1 MAMIGSSA
9 YAGAVTHTLSSA
21 VLLLELTGDATYAL
35 HVMLATAISFSVA
48 RLLSPSI
55 FERVI
60 RLRGLPYV
68 SDMPYLP
75 HVVDAKS
82 IMTDSVVPSLFL
94 LLFISLFSSSNLIII
109 LSPECSSTGD
119 EPETHQGAAEGP

>member
-1 MAMIGSSA
+1 MIGSSA

-21 VLLLELTGDATYAL
+21 VLLLELTGDVTYAL

-48 RLLSPSI
+48 RLLSQSI
-55 FERVI
+55 YERVI

-82 IMTDSVVPSLFL
+82 IMTDSVVPSLFCSVLFFL
-94 LLFISLFSSSNLIII
+94 LASYSNLIIT
-109 LSPECSSTGD
+109 LPRMQFHRGR
-119 EPETHQGAAEGP
+119 A

>member
-21 VLLLELTGDATYAL
+21 VLLLELTGDVTYAL

-60 RLRGLPYV
+60 RLRGLQYV

-82 IMTDSVVPSLFL
+82 IMTDSVVPSLFCSVL
-94 LLFISLFSSSNLIII
+94 PPCFILQSHHHP
-109 LSPECSSTGD
+109 LSRMQFHRGR
-119 EPETHQGAAEGP
+119 A

>member
-9 YAGAVTHTLSSA
+9 YAGAVTHTLSSS
-21 VLLLELTGDATYAL
+21 VLLLELTGDTTYAL

-48 RLLSPSI
+48 RLLSSSI
-55 FERVI
+55 FERTI

-68 SDMPYLP
+68 SDLRYLP

-82 IMTDSVVPSLFL
+82 IMTDTVVPSLCL
-94 LLFISLFSSSNLIII
+94 LP
-109 LSPECSSTGD
+109 LSHFHHHHAPITPTTALQSRRGR
-119 EPETHQGAAEGP
+119 A

>member
-1 MAMIGSSA
+1 MEINAKS
-9 YAGAVTHTLSSA
+9 TDRK
-21 VLLLELTGDATYAL
+21 LLLELTGDATYAL

-94 LLFISLFSSSNLIII
+94 LLFSSLILLLII
-109 LSPECSSTGD
+109 LSPFPKNSSTGD